1 MIFFIKNC
9 NIFNISKTNS
19 TMTINMKKFVI
30 MCLFLTTGLTLTAQ
44 NKNWTLQECVA
55 YAIENNISVKQSEL
69 EIENSDISKSDAIGN
84 YLPSLNGSAGNSWN
98 TGLTQDVTTGV
109 LRNITSRSSSYNL
122 TAGVTV
128 FGGLRNHRELQ
139 KAKMLQ
145 LSSQYNLSKIKDD
158 IALFV
163 ANGYLQVLLTKANL
177 QVAIEQNK
185 VTEEQI
191 SRTQKLV
198 DAGILP
204 AGDLLEIK
212 SVSAQEKQSI
222 VNSESNVRISLV
234 SLAQLLL
241 IKDYENF
248 DIAEQ
253 EFSVILSELTGKS
266 VDEVINS
273 AKVNRYEVK
282 IAEQNM
288 SVAQKDLEISKSIY
302 WPTINAFLN
311 YNTRETDIPS
321 ISSIID
327 PNNPTIT
334 SQIGY
339 VGATG
344 EAVLSEIPN
353 TSLIENPAKPF
364 GEQLSDND
372 GISYGL
378 NMSMPIFNGFS
389 TRNNVKRN
397 LVNVKRNEYQLEQAK
412 LDLESSVY
420 QAFVDAEGA
429 KKSYDAALASFESQ
443 ELAYEYAQTRFDVGL
458 TNSFEF
464 SQSKLRYSQSNIEVN
479 RSKYDYIFKL
489 KVLELFFGIPA
500 TELKF

>member
-1 MIFFIKNC
+1 
-9 NIFNISKTNS
+9 
-19 TMTINMKKFVI
+19 MTINMKKFVI
-30 MCLFLTTGLTLTAQ
+30 VCLFLSIGVTLSAQ
-44 NKNWTLQECVA
+44 NKKWTLQECVA

-69 EIENSDISKSDAIGN
+69 EIENSDIAKSDALGN
-84 YLPSLNGSAGNSWN
+84 YLPRLNGSAGNSWN

-109 LRNITSRSSSYNL
+109 LRNITSRSSSYNV
-122 TAGVTV
+122 TAGITV
-128 FGGLRNHRELQ
+128 FNGLRNHREMQ

-145 LSSQYNLSKIKDD
+145 LSSQYNSSKIKDD

-163 ANGYLQVLLTKANL
+163 ANGYLQVLLAKANL
-177 QVAIEQNK
+177 EAAIEQNN
-185 VTEEQI
+185 VTVEQI
-191 SRTQKLV
+191 ERTQELV
-198 DAGILP
+198 DAGVLP
-204 AGDLLEIK
+204 KGDLLEINA
-212 SVSAQEKQSI
+212 VSAQEVQAI
-222 VNSESNVRISLV
+222 VTSESNVRISLV

-253 EFSVILSELTGKS
+253 EFSVILSELSNKS

-273 AKVNRYEVK
+273 AKENRYEVK

-302 WPTINAFLN
+302 WPTINAFFN
-311 YNTRETDIPS
+311 YNTRETDIS
-321 ISSIID
+321 RISSVTD
-327 PNNPTIT
+327 PDNPTVT
-334 SQIGY
+334 TQIGY
-339 VGATG
+339 VGSSG
-344 EAVLSEIPN
+344 EAVLSEVPN
-353 TSLIENPAKPF
+353 TSLVENPAKPF
-364 GEQLSDND
+364 GDQLADND

-378 NMSMPIFNGFS
+378 NLSVPIFNGFS
-389 TRNNVKRN
+389 TRNNVRRN

-412 LDLESSVY
+412 LDLESTVY

-429 KKSYDAALASFESQ
+429 KKAYDAALASFQSQ
-443 ELAYEYAQTRFDVGL
+443 ELAYDYAKSRFDVGL

>member
-1 MIFFIKNC
+1 
-9 NIFNISKTNS
+9 
-19 TMTINMKKFVI
+19 MTINMKKFVI
-30 MCLFLTTGLTLTAQ
+30 VCLFLSTGLTLTAQ
-44 NKNWTLQECVA
+44 NKDWTLQECVA
-55 YAIENNISVKQSEL
+55 YAIENNISIKQSEL

-84 YLPSLNGSAGNSWN
+84 FLPSLNGSAGNSWN

-109 LRNITSRSSSYNL
+109 LRNITSRSSSYNIA
-122 TAGVTV
+122 AGVTV
-128 FGGLRNHRELQ
+128 IGGLRNHRELQ

-145 LSSQYNLSKIKDD
+145 LSSQYNSSKIKDD

-177 QVAIEQNK
+177 QVANEQNK
-185 VTEEQI
+185 VTAEQI

-198 DAGILP
+198 DAGVLP

-212 SVSAQEKQSI
+212 AVSAQEKQAI
-222 VNSESNVRISLV
+222 VTSESNVRISLV

-253 EFSVILSELTGKS
+253 EFTVILSELSGKS

-273 AKVNRYEVK
+273 AKENRYEVK

-302 WPTINAFLN
+302 WPTINAFFN
-311 YNTRETDIPS
+311 YNTRETDIPRT
-321 ISSIID
+321 SSIID
-327 PNNPTIT
+327 PNSPTIIT
-334 SQIGY
+334 TIGH
-339 VGATG
+339 VGVITG
-344 EAVLSEIPN
+344 EPVVSEVPNLSLVEI
-353 TSLIENPAKPF
+353 PAKPF

-443 ELAYEYAQTRFDVGL
+443 ELAYEYAKTRFDVGL

>member
-1 MIFFIKNC
+1 
-9 NIFNISKTNS
+9 
-19 TMTINMKKFVI
+19 MTINMKKFVI
-30 MCLFLTTGLTLTAQ
+30 VCLFLSTGLTLTAQ
-44 NKNWTLQECVA
+44 NKDWTLQECVA
-55 YAIENNISVKQSEL
+55 YAIENNISIKQSEL

-84 YLPSLNGSAGNSWN
+84 FLPSLNGSAGNSWN

-109 LRNITSRSSSYNL
+109 LRNITSRSSSYNIA
-122 TAGVTV
+122 AGVTV

-145 LSSQYNLSKIKDD
+145 LSSQYNSSKIKDD

-177 QVAIEQNK
+177 QVANEQNK
-185 VTEEQI
+185 VTAEQI

-198 DAGILP
+198 DAGVLP

-212 SVSAQEKQSI
+212 AVSAQEKQAI
-222 VNSESNVRISLV
+222 VTSESNVRISLV

-253 EFSVILSELTGKS
+253 EFTVILSELSGKS

-273 AKVNRYEVK
+273 AKENRYEVK

-302 WPTINAFLN
+302 WPTINAFFN
-311 YNTRETDIPS
+311 YNTRETDIPRT
-321 ISSIID
+321 SSIID
-327 PNNPTIT
+327 PNSPTIIT
-334 SQIGY
+334 TIGH
-339 VGATG
+339 VGVITG
-344 EAVLSEIPN
+344 EPVVSEVPNLSLVEI
-353 TSLIENPAKPF
+353 PAKPF

>member
-1 MIFFIKNC
+1 MN
-9 NIFNISKTNS
+9 
-19 TMTINMKKFVI
+19 INMKKFVI
-30 MCLFLTTGLTLTAQ
+30 VCLFLSIGVTLSAQ
-44 NKNWTLQECVA
+44 NKKWTLQECVA

-69 EIENSDISKSDAIGN
+69 DIENSDITKSDALGN
-84 YLPSLNGSAGNSWN
+84 FLPRLNGSAGNSWN

-109 LRNITSRSSSYNL
+109 LRNITSRSSSYNVS
-122 TAGVTV
+122 AGITV
-128 FGGLRNHRELQ
+128 FNGLRNHREMQ

-163 ANGYLQVLLTKANL
+163 ANGYLQVLLAKANL
-177 QVAIEQNK
+177 EVAIEQNK
-185 VTEEQI
+185 VTQEQI
-191 SRTQKLV
+191 DRTQELV
-198 DAGILP
+198 DAGAIP
-204 AGDLLEIK
+204 KGDLLEINA
-212 SVSAQEKQSI
+212 VSAQEKQAI
-222 VNSESNVRISLV
+222 VTSESNVRISLV

-253 EFSVILSELTGKS
+253 EFSIILSELSGKS
-266 VDEVINS
+266 IDEVIKS
-273 AKVNRYEVK
+273 AKENRYEVK

-302 WPTINAFLN
+302 WPTINAFFN
-311 YNTRETDIPS
+311 YNTRETDIPRITS
-321 ISSIID
+321 ITD
-327 PNNPTIT
+327 PDNPTVT
-334 SQIGY
+334 TQIGY
-339 VGATG
+339 VESSG
-344 EAVLSEIPN
+344 EAVLSEVPN
-353 TSLIENPAKPF
+353 TSLVENSAKPF
-364 GEQLSDND
+364 GDQLADND

-378 NMSMPIFNGFS
+378 NLSVPIFNGFS

-397 LVNVKRNEYQLEQAK
+397 IVNLKRNEYQLEQAK
-412 LDLESSVY
+412 LDLESTVY

-429 KKSYDAALASFESQ
+429 KKAYDAALASFQSQ
-443 ELAYEYAQTRFDVGL
+443 ELAYDYAKSRFDVGL

-464 SQSKLRYSQSNIEVN
+464 SQSKLRYSTSNIEVN
-479 RSKYDYIFKL
+479 RTKFDYIFKL

>member
-1 MIFFIKNC
+1 M
-9 NIFNISKTNS
+9 
-19 TMTINMKKFVI
+19 
-30 MCLFLTTGLTLTAQ
+30 
-44 NKNWTLQECVA
+44 
-55 YAIENNISVKQSEL
+55 
-69 EIENSDISKSDAIGN
+69 
-84 YLPSLNGSAGNSWN
+84 PSLNGSAGNSWN

-122 TAGVTV
+122 SAGVTV

-139 KAKMLQ
+139 KATMLQ

-191 SRTQKLV
+191 LRTQKLV
-198 DAGILP
+198 DAGVLP

-212 SVSAQEKQSI
+212 AVSAQEKQTI
-222 VNSESNVRISLV
+222 VTSESNVRISLV

-253 EFSVILSELTGKS
+253 EFSVILSELSGKS

-302 WPTINAFLN
+302 WPTINAFFN

-353 TSLIENPAKPF
+353 TSLVENSAKPF

-378 NMSMPIFNGFS
+378 NM
-389 TRNNVKRN
+389 
-397 LVNVKRNEYQLEQAK
+397 
-412 LDLESSVY
+412 
-420 QAFVDAEGA
+420 
-429 KKSYDAALASFESQ
+429 
-443 ELAYEYAQTRFDVGL
+443 
-458 TNSFEF
+458 
-464 SQSKLRYSQSNIEVN
+464 
-479 RSKYDYIFKL
+479 FK
-489 KVLELFFGIPA
+489 P
-500 TELKF
+500 

>member
-1 MIFFIKNC
+1 
-9 NIFNISKTNS
+9 
-19 TMTINMKKFVI
+19 MKKFVI
-30 MCLFLTTGLTLTAQ
+30 VCLFLSTGLTLTAQ
-44 NKNWTLQECVA
+44 NKDWTLQECVA
-55 YAIENNISVKQSEL
+55 YAIENNISIKQSEL

-84 YLPSLNGSAGNSWN
+84 FLPSLNGSAGNSWN

-109 LRNITSRSSSYNL
+109 LRNITSRSSSYNIA
-122 TAGVTV
+122 AGVTV

-145 LSSQYNLSKIKDD
+145 LSSQYNSSKIKDD

-177 QVAIEQNK
+177 QVANEQNK
-185 VTEEQI
+185 VTAEQI

-198 DAGILP
+198 DAGVLP

-212 SVSAQEKQSI
+212 AVSAQEKQAI
-222 VNSESNVRISLV
+222 VTSESNVRISLV

-253 EFSVILSELTGKS
+253 EFTVILSELSGKS

-273 AKVNRYEVK
+273 AKENRYEVK

-302 WPTINAFLN
+302 WPTINAFFN
-311 YNTRETDIPS
+311 YNTRETDIPRT
-321 ISSIID
+321 SSIID
-327 PNNPTIT
+327 PNSPTIIT
-334 SQIGY
+334 TIGH
-339 VGATG
+339 VGVITG
-344 EAVLSEIPN
+344 EPVVSEVPNLSLVEI
-353 TSLIENPAKPF
+353 PAKPF

-443 ELAYEYAQTRFDVGL
+443 ELAYEYTQTRFDVGL

>member
-1 MIFFIKNC
+1 M
-9 NIFNISKTNS
+9 
-19 TMTINMKKFVI
+19 
-30 MCLFLTTGLTLTAQ
+30 
-44 NKNWTLQECVA
+44 
-55 YAIENNISVKQSEL
+55 
-69 EIENSDISKSDAIGN
+69 
-84 YLPSLNGSAGNSWN
+84 
-98 TGLTQDVTTGV
+98 
-109 LRNITSRSSSYNL
+109 
-122 TAGVTV
+122 
-128 FGGLRNHRELQ
+128 
-139 KAKMLQ
+139 
-145 LSSQYNLSKIKDD
+145 
-158 IALFV
+158 
-163 ANGYLQVLLTKANL
+163 
-177 QVAIEQNK
+177 
-185 VTEEQI
+185 
-191 SRTQKLV
+191 
-198 DAGILP
+198 
-204 AGDLLEIK
+204 LEIK
-212 SVSAQEKQSI
+212 SVSAQEKQTI

-253 EFSVILSELTGKS
+253 EFSIILSELTGKS